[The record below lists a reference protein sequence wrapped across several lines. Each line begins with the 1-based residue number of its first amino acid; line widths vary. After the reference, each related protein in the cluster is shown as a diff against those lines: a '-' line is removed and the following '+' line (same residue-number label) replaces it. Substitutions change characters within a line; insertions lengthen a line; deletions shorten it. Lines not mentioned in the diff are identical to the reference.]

1 MRSRSSL
8 FTTIHHTTT
17 TPWIDCWMTRYA
29 GSNPP
34 AWHLRDARGQY
45 SRLGVKRFA
54 RLFRLLLATPQ
65 RCRFWTGGAYGP
77 DLGELA
83 RRIASD
89 VNQILNGTKRG
100 DIPLYHPN
108 KFQLI
113 INLKTATRLGS
124 LSHPR
129 YSLVPGSN
137 REIYYYKYLDFR
149 STVD

>member
-1 MRSRSSL
+1 M
-8 FTTIHHTTT
+8 
-17 TPWIDCWMTRYA
+17 
-29 GSNPP
+29 
-34 AWHLRDARGQY
+34 
-45 SRLGVKRFA
+45 
-54 RLFRLLLATPQ
+54 LATPQ

-113 INLKTATRLGS
+113 IALKTATRF
-124 LSHPR
+124 